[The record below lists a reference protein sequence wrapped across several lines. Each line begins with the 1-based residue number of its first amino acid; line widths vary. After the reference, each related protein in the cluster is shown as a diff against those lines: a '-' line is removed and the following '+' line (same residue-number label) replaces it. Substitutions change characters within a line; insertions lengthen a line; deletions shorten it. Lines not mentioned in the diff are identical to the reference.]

1 MTEPSARRIASPLV
15 SGASG
20 GSWRNRMSD
29 IVFEE
34 FPKIARLSRD
44 CVITEKLDG
53 TNAQVLVTE
62 TGEVIAGSRSRFLTV
77 DADNFGFAA
86 WARKHADE
94 LRELGPGR
102 HFGEWYG
109 QGIQRT
115 YGLTTRRFA
124 LFNVARW
131 GESRPACCDVVPVL
145 YRGVFDTFHA
155 DEAIDLLRRDGS
167 RAAPGFMRPEGIV
180 VWHEAARVG
189 FKKTLERDE
198 ERKSQQKAPT
208 P

>member
-1 MTEPSARRIASPLV
+1 
-15 SGASG
+15 
-20 GSWRNRMSD
+20 MSD